1 MLHFMIDFILHVD
14 VHLAEFVAN
23 YGLWVYGLLFLI
35 IFCETG
41 LVVTPF
47 LPGDSLLFLAGTL
60 AASASTG
67 LNPHYLFLL
76 LIVAAITGDA
86 VNYAVGHFFGEKLFS
101 NPDSKIFRQS
111 HLQKTQ
117 VFYEKYGGK
126 TIIIARFIPIVRTL
140 APFVAGMATM
150 HYRRFALYNVTGALL
165 WVGLFIYAGYLVGN
179 LPWVQQNLKLLIV
192 VIIIVSVLPAV
203 IEVLRH
209 RYKKQSDTPAS

>member
-41 LVVTPF
+41 LVITPF

-126 TIIIARFIPIVRTL
+126 TIVIARFIPIVRTL

-209 RYKKQSDTPAS
+209 RYKKQSDTSAS